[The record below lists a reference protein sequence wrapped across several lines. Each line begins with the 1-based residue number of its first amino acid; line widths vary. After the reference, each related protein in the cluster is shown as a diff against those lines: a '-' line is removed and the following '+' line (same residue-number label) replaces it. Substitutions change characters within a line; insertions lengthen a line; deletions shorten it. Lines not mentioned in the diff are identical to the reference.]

1 MLALGERE
9 KGAVLTHARL
19 FLLTYVFLLRLPS
32 EALPVVAGLKGRVP
46 DTNAALF
53 RDGSSL
59 VLVLKRRKNKQHGS
73 ILTRSCTCRSARAIC
88 VVHVLGPV
96 LEKCRVGQPVFG
108 GCTAASAMEY
118 LRMMLLAVNVDRA
131 TEYRTHD
138 LRRGHA
144 EDLAEA
150 GRPLHE
156 ILTAGEWSSPAF
168 LKYLDLHKLESQMVV
183 QSHCDES
190 DEED

>member
-1 MLALGERE
+1 
-9 KGAVLTHARL
+9 
-19 FLLTYVFLLRLPS
+19 
-32 EALPVVAGLKGRVP
+32 
-46 DTNAALF
+46 
-53 RDGSSL
+53 
-59 VLVLKRRKNKQHGS
+59 
-73 ILTRSCTCRSARAIC
+73 
-88 VVHVLGPV
+88 
-96 LEKCRVGQPVFG
+96 
-108 GCTAASAMEY
+108 MEY